1 MLQTGSPLQKFAMAA
16 ARDDRCESWHRGKH
30 FKAQPAIVY
39 GIDFSGASDAGKK
52 LLIARCDLQRS
63 CVGWT
68 LTVVSIRAARNLPG
82 GGLSPDTATAALR
95 SELLEAAKSQAQVIV
110 GVDSPPSIAKQFIA
124 QKDWATW
131 VAKFFRNYP
140 TPAAFRKA
148 TSLLRSGHCK
158 KSRIEPKRM
167 TDVRHKTP
175 LAPQNLR
182 MYKQTWWAITGVYL
196 PLAQSGFCVAPCM
209 PIGRKQKHLLM
220 ESCPA
225 SLLKRLDLYSKPY
238 KGKDVKHVQR
248 RRFIMKSLKKGI
260 PVGGRSKAKLRVD
273 FGVRTLTQKLLT
285 DAGADS
291 LDAVLAAVGAACSVR
306 RNNFPAPEDGEM
318 LDVYKLEACVY
329 S

>member
-1 MLQTGSPLQKFAMAA
+1 M
-16 ARDDRCESWHRGKH
+16 
-30 FKAQPAIVY
+30 
-39 GIDFSGASDAGKK
+39 
-52 LLIARCDLQRS
+52 
-63 CVGWT
+63 
-68 LTVVSIRAARNLPG
+68 SIRAARNLPG

-248 RRFIMKSLKKGI
+248 RRFIMKSLKFLGSYEYLLFVSI
-260 PVGGRSKAKLRVD
+260 AHASLYEERHSSGRQEQSE
-273 FGVRTLTQKLLT
+273 
-285 DAGADS
+285 
-291 LDAVLAAVGAACSVR
+291 AACGFRCQDWLPFTFMRV
-306 RNNFPAPEDGEM
+306 APTHFRM
-318 LDVYKLEACVY
+318 V
-329 S
+329 

>member
-1 MLQTGSPLQKFAMAA
+1 MSP
-16 ARDDRCESWHRGKH
+16 E
-30 FKAQPAIVY
+30 
-39 GIDFSGASDAGKK
+39 
-52 LLIARCDLQRS
+52 
-63 CVGWT
+63 
-68 LTVVSIRAARNLPG
+68 
-82 GGLSPDTATAALR
+82 TATAALR
-95 SELLEAAKSQAQVIV
+95 SELLEVAKSQAQVIV

-124 QKDWATW
+124 EKDWVTW
-131 VAKFFRNYP
+131 VAKFSRSYP

-148 TSLLRSGHCK
+148 TSLLRTGPSK
-158 KSRIEPKRM
+158 KSRVEPKRV

-182 MYKQTWWAITGVYL
+182 MYKQTWWAITGVYF
-196 PLAQSGFCVAPCM
+196 PLAQNGFCVAPCM
-209 PIGRKQKHLLM
+209 PIAKSQKHLLM

-238 KGKDVKHVQR
+238 KGKDVKHRQR
-248 RRFIMKSLKKGI
+248 RRFIMKSLRKGI
-260 PVGGRSKAKLRVD
+260 PVGGRSKSTLRVD
-273 FGVRTLTQKLLT
+273 FGDRTLTQKLLT

-306 RNNFPAPEDGEM
+306 RSTFPAPEDGEL